1 MNGNER
7 FEYMAEL
14 FYKET
19 GLMAPG
25 KESPAAF
32 GVTDMEERQREFTK
46 WVEIFYDELFD
57 LHKSNSHR
65 IENSSTCTNND
76 K

>member
-1 MNGNER
+1 MNSNER

-25 KESPAAF
+25 KDSPAAF
-32 GVTDMEERQREFTK
+32 GVTDMDERQREFTK
-46 WVEIFYDELFD
+46 WVEEFFSKLFD
-57 LHKSNSHR
+57 LHESNSNCV
-65 IENSSTCTNND
+65 ENN
-76 K
+76 